1 MIIITILPLSG
12 EPVLGV
18 PALHVEGG
26 RPGGGELAEPV
37 LVLGGGGEGGVASGR
52 GQHQQER
59 LLCVPGV
66 MSCTHVMYIM
76 SCHVMSCH
84 VIYT

>member
-18 PALHVEGG
+18 PAVHVEGG
-26 RPGGGELAEPV
+26 WPGGGELTEPV
-37 LVLGGGGEGGVASGR
+37 LVLRGGGEGGVASGR

-66 MSCTHVMYIM
+66 QALT
-76 SCHVMSCH
+76 
-84 VIYT
+84 

>member
-37 LVLGGGGEGGVASGR
+37 LVLGGGGEGGVAGGR

-66 MSCTHVMYIM
+66 ISCTY
-76 SCHVMSCH
+76 VMSCH